1 MITVLPCKNVDKISA
16 LFKKH
21 NLEATD
27 YSGCVI
33 ARSGE
38 EVLGYCL
45 YELYEKGITVLELEP
60 KGDLSLADGVLR
72 SALHVAAQRSAMDA
86 RYSDTAPADIF
97 EKLQFILNAEE
108 KTLNINKLFGGCNC
122 GK

>member
-1 MITVLPCKNVDKISA
+1 MITVLPCKDIDEISA

-21 NLEATD
+21 NLETTD
-27 YSGCVI
+27 HSGCVV

-38 EVLGYCL
+38 EILGYCL
-45 YELYEKGITVLELEP
+45 YELYEKGITVRELEP
-60 KGDLSLADGVLR
+60 KDDLSLADGVLR
-72 SALHVAAQRSAMDA
+72 SALHVAAERSAMDA
-86 RYSDTAPADIF
+86 RYSDTAPEYIF
-97 EKLQFILNAEE
+97 EKLQFIVDAEE